1 MDLGRIKAHG
11 RSSTGK
17 AWLTN
22 PLRSVLWL
30 LTAPYFQGTGA
41 EIEQRLQ
48 EIEQRLRGFA
58 AGIGQGRVDSYLAGA
73 RKDTLALAHRLAGLE
88 DEAATAE
95 QVRKALCERIGTA
108 ETEAH
113 DAAAYVASLQQDVR
127 SSVQALCERIGTAE
141 TEAHEAAACVASL
154 HQDVRSSVQAL
165 GERIGTVETEAH
177 EAAAHVASLHQ
188 DVRSSVQA
196 LGERIGTVEAK
207 AHEAAAHVA
216 PLHQDTLVLATTS
229 AGAHFLVRQ
238 HDLIGHLVAQGQE
251 WEPHVRIAI
260 ERTARLDGVAVDAG
274 AYIGLHTVTM
284 SHTFGTVHAFEPQ
297 LGIYQLL
304 RANLALNDSTNVVT
318 HNLALYDRAGPMRLA
333 PQNRQEVPTP
343 MRDGH
348 PDYARITNAAALTF
362 EVTDEG
368 GGEVRAVA
376 LDDLALEGVALIKVD
391 TQGADLR
398 VLRGAEDTIR
408 RCRPVI
414 LFEWER
420 DLGLQHG
427 TTLDAYHTFFVG
439 MDYDVAVLQETSP
452 GRQADYIARPR

>member
-22 PLRSVLWL
+22 PLRSVLWR
-30 LTAPYFQGTGA
+30 LTVPYFQGTGA

-48 EIEQRLRGFA
+48 EIEQRFREFA
-58 AGIGQGRVDSYLAGA
+58 ADIDQGRVASYLAGA

-88 DEAATAE
+88 EEAATNE
-95 QVRKALCERIGTA
+95 QARK
-108 ETEAH
+108 
-113 DAAAYVASLQQDVR
+113 
-127 SSVQALCERIGTAE
+127 
-141 TEAHEAAACVASL
+141 
-154 HQDVRSSVQAL
+154 
-165 GERIGTVETEAH
+165 
-177 EAAAHVASLHQ
+177 
-188 DVRSSVQA
+188 A

-216 PLHQDTLVLATTS
+216 SLHQDVRSSVHALGERIGTVEARAHETAAYVASLHQDVCSSEQALGERIGAVEAKAHEAAAHVASLHQDTLVLATTP

-238 HDLIGHLVAQGQE
+238 HDLVGHLVAEGQE

-284 SHTFGTVHAFEPQ
+284 SRAFGTVHAFEPQ
-297 LGIYQLL
+297 QGIYRLL

-318 HNLALYDRAGPMRLA
+318 HNVALYDRAGPMRLA
-333 PQNRQEVPTP
+333 PPDRQEVPTP

-362 EVTDEG
+362 EVADEG
-368 GGEVRAVA
+368 GGEVHAVA

-427 TTLDAYHTFFVG
+427 TMLEAYHTFFVG
-439 MDYDVAVLQETSP
+439 MDYDIAVLQETSP